1 MGCGHMTKF
10 IQQLHSIVVVVVV
23 VVGVGV
29 VRVGVGVNFVDWFT
43 AQYMDNVK

>member
-1 MGCGHMTKF
+1 MTKF